1 MTSQPDTSPAFV
13 SRAEFDALVPT
24 RLLQGQ
30 PAAFCIVN
38 LVNFRQINYALGHL
52 VGDAFLARVEA
63 RLAALLPPGGLAARV
78 GSRFPVLL
86 PGHDRAAAL
95 AFAKALRIDF
105 EKPFQVE
112 DFGCELS
119 AHVGIAVAPQH
130 GDSYRVL
137 LRKADI
143 ALYQAREAGAAIGVY
158 DPRRDPHTPAR
169 LALLTEL
176 RGAICRGELRLYCQP
191 KVAMRSGELA
201 GAESL
206 VRWHHPVRGVI
217 PPADFVPLI
226 ENTDLMMLLTEHML
240 RVSAQQGAA
249 WVAEGIDIPL
259 AVNLSSRDVSTL
271 RLSHILPV
279 ILSTEG
285 IDSTALGLEVTES
298 ALLHNPQDSIA
309 ELERLHALGF
319 ELYVDD
325 FGTGFSSLSYL
336 ADLPVQ
342 VLKIDHGFTSRML
355 HDRRAASIVRATI
368 GLAHELGLTVIAEGT
383 SDRAI
388 WDALYELKCD
398 IAQGYYVARPFPAHQ
413 MRDWLRASPY
423 APRRPARS

>member
-1 MTSQPDTSPAFV
+1 MTGQPDTSPAFV
-13 SRAEFDALVPT
+13 SRAEFDELAPQ
-24 RLLQGQ
+24 RLMRGH

-38 LVNFRQINYALGHL
+38 LVHFRQLNYALGHG
-52 VGDAFLARVEA
+52 VGDAFLVKVEA
-63 RLAALLPPGGLAARV
+63 RLTALLPPGALAARV

-86 PGHDRAAAL
+86 PDHDRAAAL
-95 AFAKALRIDF
+95 AFAAMLRTDF
-105 EKPFQVE
+105 EKPFQVQ

-119 AHVGIAVAPQH
+119 VHIGIAVAPEH

-143 ALYQAREAGAAIGVY
+143 ALYQAQEMGQAVGVY
-158 DPRRDPHTPAR
+158 DPQRDPHTPAR

-176 RGAICRGELRLYCQP
+176 RGAISRGELQLYCQP
-191 KVAMRSGELA
+191 KVDMRSGALA

-206 VRWHHPVRGVI
+206 VRWHHPQRGII
-217 PPADFVPLI
+217 PPADFVPLL

-240 RVSAQQGAA
+240 RASAQQNAA
-249 WVAEGIDIPL
+249 WTAEGLDIPL

-271 RLSHILPV
+271 RLSHILPGIV
-279 ILSTEG
+279 STEG
-285 IDSTALGLEVTES
+285 VDSAALGLEVTES

-355 HDRRAASIVRATI
+355 HDRRSASIVRATI
-368 GLAHELGLTVIAEGT
+368 GLAHELGLTVVAEGT
-383 SDRAI
+383 ADRAI
-388 WDALYELKCD
+388 WDALVDLKCD
-398 IAQGYYVARPFPAHQ
+398 IAQGYFVARPFPAQQ

-423 APRRPARS
+423 APGRPV

>member
-1 MTSQPDTSPAFV
+1 MSSQADTRPRFV
-13 SRAEFDALVPT
+13 SRSEFDQLVPQ
-24 RLLQGQ
+24 RLTPGH

-38 LVNFRQINYALGHL
+38 LVHFRDINYALGH
-52 VGDAFLARVEA
+52 VIGDAFLAQVEA
-63 RLAALLPPGGLAARV
+63 RLTALLPPSALAARV

-86 PGHDRAAAL
+86 PDHDRAQAL
-95 AFAKALRIDF
+95 AFAASLRSDF
-105 EKPFQVE
+105 EKPFQVQ

-119 AHVGIAVAPQH
+119 AHVGIALAPEH
-130 GDSYRVL
+130 GDGYRIL
-137 LRKADI
+137 LRKADV
-143 ALYQAREAGAAIGVY
+143 ALYQTQELGIAVGVY
-158 DPRRDPHTPAR
+158 DLRRDPHTPAR

-176 RGAICRGELRLYCQP
+176 RGAIGRGELQLYCQP
-191 KVAMRSGELA
+191 KVDMRSGELA

-206 VRWHHPVRGVI
+206 VRWHHPQRGVI
-217 PPADFVPLI
+217 PPVDFVPLL

-240 RVSAQQGAA
+240 RASAQQNAA
-249 WVAEGIDIPL
+249 WTAQGLDIPL

-271 RLSHILPV
+271 RLSQILPG
-279 ILSTEG
+279 ILDTEG
-285 IDSTALGLEVTES
+285 VDSTALGLEVTES

-355 HDRRAASIVRATI
+355 HDKRSASIVRATI
-368 GLAHELGLTVIAEGT
+368 GLAHELGLTVVAEGT
-383 SDRAI
+383 ADRPI

-398 IAQGYYVARPFPAHQ
+398 IAQGYFVAKPFPAQQ
-413 MRDWLRASPY
+413 MRDWLAASPY
-423 APRRPARS
+423 APSRPS

>member
-1 MTSQPDTSPAFV
+1 MISQADTSPGFV
-13 SRAEFDALVPT
+13 SRPEFDALVPQ
-24 RLLQGQ
+24 RLAPGR

-38 LVNFRQINYALGHL
+38 LVHFRHINYALGHL
-52 VGDAFLARVEA
+52 VGDAFLAKVEA
-63 RLAALLPPGGLAARV
+63 RLAALLPPGALAARV
-78 GSRFPVLL
+78 GSRFPLLL
-86 PGHDRAAAL
+86 PDHEREAAL
-95 AFAKALRIDF
+95 AFAGALRSDF
-105 EKPFQVE
+105 EQPFQVQ

-119 AHVGIAVAPQH
+119 AHVGIALAPEH

-143 ALYQAREAGAAIGVY
+143 ALYQTQELGVAVGVY
-158 DPRRDPHTPAR
+158 DPQRDPHTPSR

-176 RGAICRGELRLYCQP
+176 RGAITRGELQLYCQP
-191 KVAMRSGELA
+191 KVDMRSGELA

-206 VRWHHPVRGVI
+206 VRWHHPQRGVI
-217 PPADFVPLI
+217 PPADFVPLL

-240 RVSAQQGAA
+240 RASAQQSAA
-249 WVAEGIDIPL
+249 WAAEGLAIPL

-271 RLSHILPV
+271 RLSQILPG

-285 IDSTALGLEVTES
+285 VGSDALGLEVTES

-355 HDRRAASIVRATI
+355 HDRRSASIVRATI
-368 GLAHELGLTVIAEGT
+368 GLAHELGLTVVAEGT
-383 SDRAI
+383 ADRAI

-398 IAQGYYVARPFPAHQ
+398 VAQGYFVAKPFPAQQ

-423 APRRPARS
+423 APHGSA

>member
-13 SRAEFDALVPT
+13 SRSKFDVLAPQRLV
-24 RLLQGQ
+24 RGH

-38 LVNFRQINYALGHL
+38 LVHFRQVNFALGHV
-52 VGDAFLARVEA
+52 VGDAFLAKVEA
-63 RLAALLPPGGLAARV
+63 RLMALLPPGALAARV

-86 PGHDRAAAL
+86 PDHDREAAL
-95 AFAKALRIDF
+95 AFAGMLRTNF
-105 EKPFQVE
+105 ETPFQAQ

-119 AHVGIAVAPQH
+119 VHVGIAVAPEH

-143 ALYQAREAGAAIGVY
+143 ALYQTQEMGRAVGVY
-158 DPRRDPHTPAR
+158 DPQRDPHTPAR

-176 RGAICRGELRLYCQP
+176 RGAISRGELRLYCQP
-191 KVAMRSGELA
+191 KVDMRSGELA

-206 VRWHHPVRGVI
+206 VRWHHPQRGII
-217 PPADFVPLI
+217 PPADFVPLL

-240 RVSAQQGAA
+240 RVSAQQSAA
-249 WVAEGIDIPL
+249 WSAEGLDIPL

-279 ILSTEG
+279 IVTSEG
-285 IDSTALGLEVTES
+285 VDSAALGLEVTES

-309 ELERLHALGF
+309 ELERLHSLGF
-319 ELYVDD
+319 ELYIDD

-355 HDRRAASIVRATI
+355 HDRRSASIVRATI
-368 GLAHELGLTVIAEGT
+368 GLAHELGLTVVAEGT
-383 SDRAI
+383 ADRAI
-388 WDALYELKCD
+388 WDALYDLKCD
-398 IAQGYYVARPFPAHQ
+398 IAQGYFVAKPFPAYQ

-423 APRRPARS
+423 VLQRPV

>member
-1 MTSQPDTSPAFV
+1 MSSQPDAGPSFV
-13 SRAEFDALVPT
+13 SRSELDTLVPQ
-24 RLLQGQ
+24 RLTPGRT
-30 PAAFCIVN
+30 AAFCIVN
-38 LVNFRQINYALGHL
+38 LVHFRDINYALGH
-52 VGDAFLARVEA
+52 VIGDAFLAQVEA
-63 RLAALLPPGGLAARV
+63 RVTALLPPAALAARV

-86 PGHDRAAAL
+86 PDHDRDQAL
-95 AFAKALRIDF
+95 AFAARLRADF
-105 EKPFQVE
+105 EEPFQVR

-119 AHVGIAVAPQH
+119 AHVGIALAPEH
-130 GDSYRVL
+130 GDDYRVL
-137 LRKADI
+137 LRKADV
-143 ALYQAREAGAAIGVY
+143 ALYQSQELGIAVGVY
-158 DPRRDPHTPAR
+158 DPLRDPHTPAR

-176 RGAICRGELRLYCQP
+176 RGAIGRGELRLYCQP
-191 KVAMRSGELA
+191 KVDMQRGELA

-206 VRWHHPVRGVI
+206 VRWHHPQRGI
-217 PPADFVPLI
+217 ISPADFVPLL

-240 RVSAQQGAA
+240 RASAQQNAA
-249 WVAEGIDIPL
+249 WAAQGLDIPL

-271 RLSHILPV
+271 RLSQILPG
-279 ILSTEG
+279 ILDTEG
-285 IDSTALGLEVTES
+285 VDSAALGLEVTES

-355 HDRRAASIVRATI
+355 HDGRSASIVRATI
-368 GLAHELGLTVIAEGT
+368 GLAHELGLTVVAEGT
-383 SDRAI
+383 ADRPI

-398 IAQGYYVARPFPAHQ
+398 IAQGYFVAKPFPAQ
-413 MRDWLRASPY
+413 EMRDWLAASPY
-423 APRRPARS
+423 APSHPS

>member
-1 MTSQPDTSPAFV
+1 MSSQPDMNPGFV
-13 SRAEFDALVPT
+13 SRSEFDVLAPQRLV
-24 RLLQGQ
+24 RGQ

-38 LVNFRQINYALGHL
+38 LVHFRQINYALGHA
-52 VGDAFLARVEA
+52 VGDAFLAEVEV
-63 RLAALLPPGGLAARV
+63 RLAALLPPGALGARV

-86 PGHDRAAAL
+86 PDNDRDAAL
-95 AFAKALRIDF
+95 AFVRMLRADF
-105 EKPFQVE
+105 ETPFQVQ

-119 AHVGIAVAPQH
+119 VHVGIAVAPEH

-143 ALYQAREAGAAIGVY
+143 ALCQAQEMGRAVAVY
-158 DPRRDPHTPAR
+158 DPQRDPHTPAR
-169 LALLTEL
+169 LALLSEL
-176 RGAICRGELRLYCQP
+176 RGAISRGELQLYCQP
-191 KVAMRSGELA
+191 KVDMRSGELA

-206 VRWHHPVRGVI
+206 VRWHHPQRGII
-217 PPADFVPLI
+217 PPADFVPLL

-240 RVSAQQGAA
+240 RASAQQSAA
-249 WVAEGIDIPL
+249 WAVDGLDIPL

-285 IDSTALGLEVTES
+285 VDSTALGLEVTES
-298 ALLHNPQDSIA
+298 ALLQNPQDSIA
-309 ELERLHALGF
+309 ELERLHSLGF

-355 HDRRAASIVRATI
+355 RDRRSASIVRATI
-368 GLAHELGLTVIAEGT
+368 GLAHELGLTVVAEGT
-383 SDRAI
+383 ADRAT
-388 WDALYELKCD
+388 WDALVELKCD
-398 IAQGYYVARPFPAHQ
+398 VAQGYFVAKPFPAQQ
-413 MRDWLRASPY
+413 MSDWLRASPY
-423 APRRPARS
+423 TSPRSA

>member
-1 MTSQPDTSPAFV
+1 MTSQPDNGPGFV
-13 SRAEFDALVPT
+13 SRLEFDELAPQ
-24 RLLQGQ
+24 RLAPGH

-38 LVNFRQINYALGHL
+38 LLHFRDINYALGHL
-52 VGDAFLARVEA
+52 AGDAFLARVEA
-63 RLAALLPPGGLAARV
+63 RLAASLPPGGLAARV

-86 PGHDRAAAL
+86 PGHDREAAL
-95 AFAKALRIDF
+95 AFAAALRSDF
-105 EKPFQVE
+105 EKPFQVQ
-112 DFGCELS
+112 DFGCEIS
-119 AHVGIAVAPQH
+119 AHVGIALAPEH
-130 GDSYRVL
+130 GDEYRVL

-143 ALYQAREAGAAIGVY
+143 ALYQAKEMGIAVGVY
-158 DPRRDPHTPAR
+158 EPQRDPHTPTR

-176 RGAICRGELRLYCQP
+176 RGAISRGELRLYCQP
-191 KVAMRSGELA
+191 KVDMRSGTLA

-206 VRWHHPVRGVI
+206 VRWHHPQRGVI
-217 PPADFVPLI
+217 PPADFVPLL

-240 RVSAQQGAA
+240 RASAQQSAA
-249 WVAEGIDIPL
+249 WSAQGLHIPL

-271 RLSHILPV
+271 RLSGLLPAILR
-279 ILSTEG
+279 TEG
-285 IDSTALGLEVTES
+285 VDSAALGLEVTES
-298 ALLHNPQDSIA
+298 ALLHNPKESIA

-355 HDRRAASIVRATI
+355 HDRRSASIVRATI
-368 GLAHELGLTVIAEGT
+368 GLAHELGLTVVAEGT
-383 SDRAI
+383 ADRAI
-388 WDALYELKCD
+388 WNALYELKCD
-398 IAQGYYVARPFPAHQ
+398 IAQGYFVARPFPAPQ

-423 APRRPARS
+423 ASPRPS